1 LLKDRFFIISLK
13 GQISHFKY
21 MFYILS
27 ENLIK
32 INTQIRINYLN
43 QDIENIKTQVET
55 IDLDIHL
62 LKQINM
68 NLFHM
73 YKNNYK
79 LISQT
84 GNLKKIL
91 LNYQNQLSPI
101 NPNKFIL

>member
-1 LLKDRFFIISLK
+1 
-13 GQISHFKY
+13 

-73 YKNNYK
+73 YKNNLY
-79 LISQT
+79 T
-84 GNLKKIL
+84 V
-91 LNYQNQLSPI
+91 
-101 NPNKFIL
+101 